1 MKGAFIH
8 ISTSPFPG
16 DVGRHN
22 HPLLG
27 PSVPASDPHGITPF
41 LESQQ
46 VPASDSYGLV
56 YGPPISGW
64 EMALIPFVT
73 THPQ

>member
-1 MKGAFIH
+1 MNDAFIH
-8 ISTSPFPG
+8 ISTSSFLD
-16 DVGRHN
+16 DVGCHN

-27 PSVPASDPHGITPF
+27 PSVPADDRHGITPF
-41 LESQQ
+41 LASEQ
-46 VPASDSYGLV
+46 VPASDPHGLV
-56 YGPPISGW
+56 HGPPISGW

>member
-1 MKGAFIH
+1 MC
-8 ISTSPFPG
+8 TSPFPG

-27 PSVPASDPHGITPF
+27 PSVPASDPHGITQF
-41 LESQQ
+41 LAAQQ
-46 VPASDSYGLV
+46 VPANDTHGLMHA
-56 YGPPISGW
+56 PPISGCA
-64 EMALIPFVT
+64 MALIPFVT